1 MRRFLGGPPSRAFA
15 PSRAPIADRLRAPLK
30 HRPRGPVAGAARRDQ
45 DVERVRV
52 TSRQAS

>member
-15 PSRAPIADRLRAPLK
+15 PSRAPIADRRRAPLK

-45 DVERVRV
+45 DIERVRV